1 MRKQRG
7 WWRPIALLVAL
18 TAGVLWLVGQLGGG
32 DVRETS
38 APEAA
43 GCVDGPVTRGIDVSY
58 HQDRVDW
65 RRVREAGI
73 EFAFIR
79 LSDGLTFDDP
89 RFHANWD
96 GARRAGIAR
105 GAYQFFRPEESA
117 TAQADRMIAA
127 LARDP
132 GELAPV
138 IDVEVTG
145 DRAPAQLARAIRA
158 WVDRVRAK
166 TGREPII
173 YTSPAFWR
181 DHVGSA
187 DLTSQPLWL
196 AHYTDGCPRIPT
208 PWTRWTFWQHSET
221 GAVPGIRRRVDL
233 NLFAGTLD
241 ELRRR

>member
-1 MRKQRG
+1 RGRIEICETSEAKRHRLQPTKSWEAPGHLARSRRTMRKQRG

-96 GARRAGIAR
+96 G
-105 GAYQFFRPEESA
+105 
-117 TAQADRMIAA
+117 
-127 LARDP
+127 
-132 GELAPV
+132 
-138 IDVEVTG
+138 
-145 DRAPAQLARAIRA
+145 
-158 WVDRVRAK
+158 
-166 TGREPII
+166 
-173 YTSPAFWR
+173 
-181 DHVGSA
+181 
-187 DLTSQPLWL
+187 
-196 AHYTDGCPRIPT
+196 
-208 PWTRWTFWQHSET
+208 
-221 GAVPGIRRRVDL
+221 
-233 NLFAGTLD
+233 
-241 ELRRR
+241 